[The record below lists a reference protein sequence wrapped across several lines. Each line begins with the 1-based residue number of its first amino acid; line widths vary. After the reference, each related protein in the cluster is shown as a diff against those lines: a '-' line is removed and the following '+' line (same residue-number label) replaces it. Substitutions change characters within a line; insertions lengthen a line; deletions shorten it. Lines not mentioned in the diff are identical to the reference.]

1 MYDSVKVWQSSDKLN
16 SGYLEKIPS
25 NLTNVSLHQRQN
37 GIEYIT
43 GSLENLNISVSLAGF
58 SLNGSLNKF
67 WHKDNFN
74 KLTRQQVE
82 HCIELLED
90 TFQMELKDAEMKRFD
105 IAHNFIM
112 QSPVKHYYNLLGE
125 SARYNRLSQENSVY
139 YNNGQ
144 RIKLFYDKVC
154 EGKAK
159 GFEIPQIWSD
169 RNVLR
174 YELRFIGRLA
184 KQFKKSQVLMKD
196 LFNEQFYISSVDYW
210 ANEYLEIKKNQL
222 LTPQIMNMTSK
233 NAKDY
238 LLSALIELVGHN
250 EVTKLTESWKPNF
263 STSKEAQRFKSSL
276 KNMKGLTED
285 SPLMAE
291 LDKKILRTCE
301 FYR

>member
-1 MYDSVKVWQSSDKLN
+1 MYDSVKLWQNNDMLN
-16 SGYLEKIPS
+16 SGYLDKIPS
-25 NLTNVSLHQRQN
+25 ILTNVSVHQKQN
-37 GIEYIT
+37 GINYIT
-43 GSLENLNISVSLAGF
+43 GNLENLNISVSLAGF

-82 HCIELLED
+82 HCTELLED
-90 TFQMELKDAEMKRFD
+90 TFQIGLKNAQIKKFD
-105 IAHNFIM
+105 IAHNFLM
-112 QSPVKHYYNLLGE
+112 QSPVKDYYNLLGE
-125 SARYNRLSQENSVY
+125 SVRYNRLTQANSVY

-144 RIKLFYDKVC
+144 RVKLFYDKVS

-159 GFEIPQIWSD
+159 GYEIPQIWLD
-169 RNVLR
+169 RNILR
-174 YELRFIGRLA
+174 YELRFTGRLA
-184 KQFKKSQVLMKD
+184 KQFKKSEVLMQD
-196 LFNEQFYISSVDYW
+196 LFDEKFYISSINYW
-210 ANEYLEIKKNQL
+210 AEEYLEIKKNQL

-263 STSKEAQRFKSSL
+263 STNKESQRFKNSL

-291 LDKKILRTCE
+291 LDKKVLRTKE
-301 FYR
+301 YYR